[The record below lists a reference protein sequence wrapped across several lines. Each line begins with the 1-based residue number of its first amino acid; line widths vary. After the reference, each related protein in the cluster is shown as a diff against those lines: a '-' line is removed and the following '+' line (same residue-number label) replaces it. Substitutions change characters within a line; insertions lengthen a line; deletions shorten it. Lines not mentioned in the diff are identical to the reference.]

1 MDMTRRNFLWVSLLA
16 TASVITGCASGR
28 PKINPEKDSRINQ
41 PWPKKFKKPDFKN
54 LDEENPYAFTVRFAT
69 DKKGNFIKNE
79 KGEYLID
86 GLTTPPLV
94 LKKGEEP
101 RIYETVFK
109 EPVPLS
115 DIGSAQQ
122 VAFVGNRAKA
132 KKLRK
137 MLNEVARKVKK
148 AFAKKKEKEIK
159 IAVKKDLIDKLN
171 KTKEK
176 LATMEK
182 NVDSF
187 WKRNVPKLKKPAQRN
202 RKTVAPAP

>member
-1 MDMTRRNFLWVSLLA
+1 MKLTGKKIIVVSFFLAAA
-16 TASVITGCASGR
+16 TFGGCAGR
-28 PKINPEKDSRINQ
+28 HKLDPAKDPRINQ
-41 PWPKKFKKPDFKN
+41 PWPKKFKKPNFTNPDK
-54 LDEENPYAFTVRFAT
+54 ENSYAFTVRFAT

-86 GLTTPPLV
+86 GLTSPPLI
-94 LKKGEEP
+94 LKEGENP
-101 RIYETVFK
+101 HIYETVFK

-122 VAFVGNRAKA
+122 VAFVGNRDKA

-137 MLNEVARKVKK
+137 ILNNVAQKTKE
-148 AFAKKKEKEIK
+148 AFVKKKEKEIV

-176 LATMEK
+176 LATME
-182 NVDSF
+182 NSVDSF
-187 WKRNVPKLKKPAQRN
+187 WKRNVPKLKQRGG
-202 RKTVAPAP
+202 KITTPTP